1 MKHRDRIMGA
11 MGTLLD
17 NMRNLEAQLERHE
30 KHYKKFNMD
39 KKTADDET
47 DLAFMADLEL
57 FRDQLVKFYYS
68 WEERY

>member
-11 MGTLLD
+11 IGTLLD
-17 NMRNLEAQLERHE
+17 NTEDLLCQIERHE

-39 KKTADDET
+39 KKTEDDEI
-47 DLAFMADLEL
+47 DQAFMEGLEHI
-57 FRDQLVKFYYS
+57 RPEIVKFYRY